1 MRISDWSSDVCSSD
15 LIPTPFARCCRTMK
29 GSSGSASRR
38 RRSAS
43 GWRELKAIEQPV
55 IVVETRHMHSSLSA
69 MRNKTDRNDALGL
82 AQMMRL
88 GWFRMV
94 HVKGIA
100 NQRLRTLL
108 STRKLLKRKLIDLQ
122 NQLRRASSRE
132 RGRQSD

>member
-69 MRNKTDRNDALGL
+69 MRNKTDRNDALGI
-82 AQMMRL
+82 APIMRL
-88 GWFRMV
+88 GWFRPV
-94 HVKGIA
+94 QEKGIA
-100 NQRLRTLL
+100 NQRLPTLL
-108 STRKLLKRKLIDLQ
+108 STRDLLQ
-122 NQLRRASSRE
+122 AQE
-132 RGRQSD
+132 